1 MKRLSDPANF
11 PVNEFRRFL
20 PLIVTLVVWA
30 GWVSVCGTTNPFSY
44 IENNWQISLTM
55 VFGSLIAGATSEGG
69 GAVAFPVFTKLLH
82 IAPADA
88 KVFSLAI
95 QSVGMTAAGLTILAL
110 RCRVDWFVIRWASL
124 AGIPGIV
131 IGASFIAPLLP
142 PPVIKIS
149 FTALVTSFA
158 ITLYLL
164 NRGLKHRH
172 ENIPTQSARAR
183 NLLLTA
189 GFLGGMMSGL
199 VGNGIDII
207 TFSLLVLFFRVNEKV
222 ATPTSVILMAI
233 NSCVGFALHGFVIGG
248 FSELVQSYWLAA
260 VPVVVV
266 GAPLG
271 AFICSRMSRET
282 IAWALIFLICIEFV
296 TSVLIIPMTLPV
308 VTAGLG
314 TMAVFSTLYL
324 GMYKRTSHQ
333 PLNAQ
338 AIAG

>member
-1 MKRLSDPANF
+1 MKNLTDMKNY
-11 PVNEFRRFL
+11 PVDEFRRFL

-30 GWVSVCGTTNPFSY
+30 GWVTVCGTTNPFSY
-44 IENNWQISLTM
+44 IQDNWQISLTM

-95 QSVGMTAAGLTILAL
+95 QSIGMTAASLTILAL
-110 RCRVDWFVIRWASL
+110 RCKVDWFAIRWASL
-124 AGIPGIV
+124 AGIPGI
-131 IGASFIAPLLP
+131 IISATFIAPMLP

-158 ITLYLL
+158 ITLFLL

-172 ENIPTQSARAR
+172 EKTPTRETYAR
-183 NLLLTA
+183 NMLLVA
-189 GFLGGMMSGL
+189 GFFGGMMSGL

-271 AFICSRMSRET
+271 AYICSKMARET
-282 IAWALIFLICIEFV
+282 VAWALIFLICVEFI
-296 TSVLIIPMTLPV
+296 TSVIIIPMTLPV
-308 VTAGLG
+308 ISAGAG
-314 TMAVFSTLYL
+314 TMLVFSTLYL

-333 PLNAQ
+333 PLTAQ
-338 AIAG
+338 AAIG